1 MRRVQYQRNGGP
13 EVLEVVSAEVPT
25 PGPGELLV
33 RVDAVGV
40 TLPVVRKVREPREP
54 IALGGEVA
62 GEVVAVGEG
71 VTSCMP
77 GYRVTGLVFGHGY
90 ADYALLSAAMASPI
104 PDGASAVDAVALVR
118 SGLVALGALDAAN
131 PKSDESAL
139 ITAAASGVG
148 HLALQ
153 LARVRGASRVVAA
166 VSDLA
171 KADFLRGLGAD
182 EVVAYDQESWGEP
195 VDYVL
200 DAVGGEL
207 LTPAIAAL
215 APGGRLVA
223 YSSGGGTIQAYDLLV
238 GAKSVVGFQMAR
250 IARNSPDLYEHWRQ
264 ELWQYFASGLLRP
277 VVHAEFPLEDAAEA
291 HAVIENRSNLG
302 KVILIP

>member
-1 MRRVQYQRNGGP
+1 MRRVQYQRSGGP
-13 EVLEVVSAEVPT
+13 EVLEVVSAEVPA

-33 RVDAVGV
+33 RVEAIGV

-54 IALGGEVA
+54 IALGGEIA

-90 ADYALLSAAMASPI
+90 ADYAVLSAAMASPI

-131 PKSDESAL
+131 PKPDESVL

-153 LARVRGASRVVAA
+153 LARVRGAARVVAA
-166 VSDLA
+166 VSDSA
-171 KADFLRGLGAD
+171 KADFLRDLGAD

-195 VDYVL
+195 VDYLL
-200 DAVGGEL
+200 DAVGGDL

-238 GAKSVVGFQMAR
+238 GAKSVIGFQMAR
-250 IARNSPDLYEHWRQ
+250 IARHAPDLYEHWRR

-277 VVHAEFPLEDAAEA
+277 VVHAEFPLEDAAAA
-291 HAVIENRSNLG
+291 HAVIEARSNLG

>member
-1 MRRVQYQRNGGP
+1 MRRVQYQRSGGP

-40 TLPVVRKVREPREP
+40 TLPVVRKVREAREP

-131 PKSDESAL
+131 PKPDESAL

-200 DAVGGEL
+200 DAVGGDL

-238 GAKSVVGFQMAR
+238 GAKSVIGFQMAR

>member
-1 MRRVQYQRNGGP
+1 MRRVQYERSGGP

-33 RVDAVGV
+33 RVEAIGV
-40 TLPVVRKVREPREP
+40 TLPVVRKVREQRDP

-71 VTSCMP
+71 VTGYAP

-90 ADYALLSAAMASPI
+90 ADYALLSVAMASSI

-131 PKSDESAL
+131 PKDGESAL

-148 HLALQ
+148 HLAVQ
-153 LARVRGASRVVAA
+153 LARVRGASRVVGA

-171 KADFLRGLGAD
+171 KADFVRGLGAD
-182 EVVAYDQESWGEP
+182 EVIEYRQESWGEP
-195 VDYVL
+195 VDYAL
-200 DAVGGEL
+200 DAVGGDL
-207 LTPAIAAL
+207 LGPAIAAL

-238 GAKSVVGFQMAR
+238 GAKSVIGFQMAR
-250 IARNSPDLYEHWRQ
+250 IAKGLPALYEQWRQ
-264 ELWQYFASGLLRP
+264 ELWQYVASGQLRP
-277 VVHAEFPLEDAAEA
+277 AVHEEFALDEA
-291 HAVIENRSNLG
+291 VKAHMVIEEHGNQG
-302 KVILIP
+302 KVVLIP

>member
-1 MRRVQYQRNGGP
+1 MRRVQYQRSGGP

-54 IALGGEVA
+54 IALGGEIA
-62 GEVVAVGEG
+62 GEVVAVGDG

-77 GYRVTGLVFGHGY
+77 GYRVTGMVFGHGY

-131 PKSDESAL
+131 PKPGESAL

-153 LARVRGASRVVAA
+153 LARVRGAARVVAA
-166 VSDLA
+166 VSDIA
-171 KADFLRGLGAD
+171 KADFLRDLGAD
-182 EVVAYDQESWGEP
+182 EVVAYDDESWGDP

-200 DAVGGEL
+200 DAVGGDL
-207 LTPAIAAL
+207 LTPAIAAVV
-215 APGGRLVA
+215 PGGRLVA

-238 GAKSVVGFQMAR
+238 GAKSVIGFQMAR

-264 ELWQYFASGLLRP
+264 ELWQYFASGQLRP
-277 VVHAEFPLEDAAEA
+277 AVHAEFPLEAVAEA
-291 HAVIENRSNLG
+291 HAVIENRANLG

>member
-1 MRRVQYQRNGGP
+1 MRRVQYQRSGGP
-13 EVLEVVSAEVPT
+13 EVLEVASAEVPT

-33 RVDAVGV
+33 RVEAVGV

-90 ADYALLSAAMASPI
+90 AEYALLSAAMASPI

-131 PKSDESAL
+131 PEPNESAL

-153 LARVRGASRVVAA
+153 LARVRGAVRVVAA

-171 KADFLRGLGAD
+171 KADFLRGLDAD

-200 DAVGGEL
+200 DAVGGDL
-207 LTPAIAAL
+207 LTPAVAAL

-238 GAKSVVGFQMAR
+238 GAKSVIGFQMAR